1 MPENMTTTGYEKRI
15 REYAEA
21 HGHLIGR
28 SKAQRLASRLCK
40 RQARMTDL
48 DLERILTHSDPT
60 PKQAIHNIEKEKAA
74 TMPGDRLQKT
84 HIKGELS

>member
-1 MPENMTTTGYEKRI
+1 MSEFMTTTGYEKRI

-21 HGHLIGR
+21 HGHEIGR
-28 SKAQRLASRLCK
+28 SQAQRLASRLCK

-60 PKQAIHNIEKEKAA
+60 PKQAIRNIEREWSG
-74 TMPGDRLQKT
+74 T
-84 HIKGELS
+84 